1 MSNDS
6 IKRFEGLIATYSP
19 DFNDYSES
27 LRLINEFFDR
37 YFIPNIYDHSWNIGI
52 KIARNGSQLF
62 SDQQFSKKTLN
73 LLYTMDDNAI
83 DDNIDLFKGGRVV
96 VFDNSIKEGRNIR
109 RVLNKIISH
118 ASQIDVAVLLSR
130 VDTLE
135 NLRLE
140 YPMVEF
146 YSGMNVSKDN
156 FSKEYLKKIQPY
168 LDSICSPIQKD
179 HPLLLINFD
188 RSFNKQ
194 TIIDIFSKYG
204 YMKDDESKKFE
215 YINGDKKLFEF
226 NEDSLREI
234 PIFDSLN
241 VLDLIDKDTIL
252 GDVIILRI
260 YIREG
265 LIKQLIIQPI
275 MLEGIILGSIT
286 QKISI
291 VERYIKQQII
301 YQFLLTKILN
311 EIIRSGMNISR
322 FSVIFD

>member
-1 MSNDS
+1 M
-6 IKRFEGLIATYSP
+6 
-19 DFNDYSES
+19 
-27 LRLINEFFDR
+27 
-37 YFIPNIYDHSWNIGI
+37 
-52 KIARNGSQLF
+52 
-62 SDQQFSKKTLN
+62 
-73 LLYTMDDNAI
+73 
-83 DDNIDLFKGGRVV
+83 
-96 VFDNSIKEGRNIR
+96 
-109 RVLNKIISH
+109 
-118 ASQIDVAVLLSR
+118 
-130 VDTLE
+130 
-135 NLRLE
+135 
-140 YPMVEF
+140 
-146 YSGMNVSKDN
+146 
-156 FSKEYLKKIQPY
+156 KKILKIKCLKNP
-168 LDSICSPIQKD
+168 
-179 HPLLLINFD
+179 
-188 RSFNKQ
+188 
-194 TIIDIFSKYG
+194 
-204 YMKDDESKKFE
+204 
-215 YINGDKKLFEF
+215 FEF